1 MKKQLV
7 ILTTHFGTNFSG
19 GSLATC
25 EIFARLEEEFS
36 KIIVLGTKIGD
47 HGFEHIEFV
56 KYTSWLDAVRSLR
69 KLRPSDTVF
78 YGDFYNSFL
87 FVLAGRQFFFTYHD
101 NWPEAS
107 KISFKHYIEGL
118 FYNLVYRLIFLK
130 ARMVFSVSE
139 YKVAYIKKFTD
150 RVSVVRNGFKRTSNN
165 LQNQQLRQDV
175 LMVGSVDQRKYK
187 LAVELFSQLEDDN
200 INIHIYGNIID
211 PKIEYQLSQFKFVSY
226 MGFHENIPYDN
237 YKIFLHTSIIEN
249 LPIVFC
255 EAIHH
260 SVPVLA
266 FKVGGSHEIVKPE
279 DGELVPCYDIS
290 YMRARL
296 LDLMSKPFSIKRE
309 NTNLALYDWT
319 KASKRYLS
327 YIND

>member
-25 EIFARLEEEFS
+25 EIFARIEKGFS
-36 KIIVLGTKIGD
+36 KVIVLGTRIGD
-47 HGFEHIEFV
+47 HGFEHIDFV

-69 KLRPSDTVF
+69 KFEAADTVF

-107 KISFKHYIEGL
+107 RVSFKHCIDGV
-118 FYNLVYRLIFLK
+118 FYNLAYRIIFMK
-130 ARMVFSVSE
+130 ASMVLSVSD

-150 RVSVVRNGFKRTSNN
+150 RVAVVRNGFKQTSINP
-165 LQNQQLRQDV
+165 QNEHVRKDV

-187 LAVELFSQLEDDN
+187 LAVQLFSQLKEDN

-211 PKIEYQLSQFKFVSY
+211 SKIERKLSQFKFVSY
-226 MGFHENIPYDN
+226 MGFHENIPYYK
-237 YKIFLHTSIIEN
+237 YKIFLHTSMIEN

-260 SVPVLA
+260 GVPILA
-266 FKVGGSHEIVKPE
+266 FNVGGSPEIVSPE
-279 DGELVPCYDIS
+279 DGELVPCYDITYLKTS
-290 YMRARL
+290 L
-296 LDLMSKPFSIKRE
+296 LDMMSKPTSINRK
-309 NTNLALYDWT
+309 NTKLGLYDWA

-327 YIND
+327 YFND